1 MEFRTQVQLLF
12 KEFLL
17 RSAPFIDFLLIG
29 IHAGAGWNYPSSNTS
44 HGIQANR
51 GLKDVEVKEIIAGI
65 SSLIYPVQLC
75 ISCTTMYILYNYSV
89 SQ

>member
-29 IHAGAGWNYPSSNTS
+29 IHTGAGWNYPSSTTI
-44 HGIQANR
+44 HGIQANQ
-51 GLKDVEVKEIIAGI
+51 GLSYQMLEDVEVKEIIAGI
-65 SSLIYPVQLC
+65 SSPEE
-75 ISCTTMYILYNYSV
+75 ILETRKWNEI
-89 SQ
+89 QQ